1 MKRNKIWSIMKRN
14 KRYKYR
20 RKFFELVIRFII
32 ASFEI
37 SILLSIIRI
46 FFANVK
52 NKSVICI
59 VSNIIPIRLYC
70 FEFYEN
76 KICFFFF
83 IKSYIH
89 INIKYLTYYKFY
101 IEKFHPLCWIC
112 KFHIFNFYNCFDIC
126 VCMCMCVCIYRFKFN
141 NI

>member
-37 SILLSIIRI
+37 SILSSIIRI

-83 IKSYIH
+83 FFIKSYIH

-101 IEKFHPLCWIC
+101 IEKFHSLCWIC
-112 KFHIFNFYNCFDIC
+112 KFQFLWLFWY
-126 VCMCMCVCIYRFKFN
+126 MCVCVYMYI
-141 NI
+141 

>member
-1 MKRNKIWSIMKRN
+1 MKRN

-32 ASFEI
+32 ASFEM
-37 SILLSIIRI
+37 SIIPSIIRI
-46 FFANVK
+46 FFCEHK
-52 NKSVICI
+52 EQKCYLYHIKHY
-59 VSNIIPIRLYC
+59 SNMIRLYC
-70 FEFYEN
+70 FEFYGN

-89 INIKYLTYYKFY
+89 IDIKYLTYYEFY
-101 IEKFHPLCWIC
+101 IEKFHPLYWIC
-112 KFHIFNFYNCFDIC
+112 KFYIFNFHDCFD
-126 VCMCMCVCIYRFKFN
+126 MCVCRFKFN

>member
-1 MKRNKIWSIMKRN
+1 MKRN

-32 ASFEI
+32 ASFEM
-37 SILLSIIRI
+37 SIIPSIIRI
-46 FFANVK
+46 FFANIK

-59 VSNIIPIRLYC
+59 ILNIIPIWYVYIVSNSMEIK
-70 FEFYEN
+70 FV
-76 KICFFFF
+76 FFFF

-89 INIKYLTYYKFY
+89 IDIKYLTYYEFY
-101 IEKFHPLCWIC
+101 IEKFHPLYWIC
-112 KFHIFNFYNCFDIC
+112 KFYIFNFHDCFD
-126 VCMCMCVCIYRFKFN
+126 MCVCRFKFN